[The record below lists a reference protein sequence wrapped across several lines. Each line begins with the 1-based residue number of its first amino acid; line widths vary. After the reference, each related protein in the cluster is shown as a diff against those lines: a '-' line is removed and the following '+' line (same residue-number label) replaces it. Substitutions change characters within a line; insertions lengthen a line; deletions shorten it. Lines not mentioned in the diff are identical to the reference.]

1 MKHVLSKESQELFGK
16 LSSAL
21 VDETNIEWQNA
32 ALAAIRTEPGIHQL
46 TTYLLTFI
54 AEKVTHSMKN
64 IFVLHQ
70 MMRATHALLDNQAIY
85 LDPYIAYMVPPVLTC
100 CTGKHL
106 GPATQQALSNA
117 SSETLNGGSVNG
129 HQAPNAQDHF
139 SLRRLAA
146 SILNRICQKYSTTNQ
161 NLKSRVARTC
171 LRAFMEFGKPLGT
184 HYGALLALLQITSHE
199 GMKMLVL
206 PNLKMYSDDVLKS
219 KLADENTRRDAEQVL
234 EVLVSALRGLG
245 TTCPPSRANGVADL
259 ESLRERLTDKIG
271 DVLTEQII
279 ANKMSATA
287 QVVLE
292 ANVSI

>member
-1 MKHVLSKESQELFGK
+1 
-16 LSSAL
+16 
-21 VDETNIEWQNA
+21 
-32 ALAAIRTEPGIHQL
+32 
-46 TTYLLTFI
+46 
-54 AEKVTHSMKN
+54 
-64 IFVLHQ
+64 
-70 MMRATHALLDNQAIY
+70 
-85 LDPYIAYMVPPVLTC
+85 
-100 CTGKHL
+100 
-106 GPATQQALSNA
+106 
-117 SSETLNGGSVNG
+117 
-129 HQAPNAQDHF
+129 
-139 SLRRLAA
+139 
-146 SILNRICQKYSTTNQ
+146 
-161 NLKSRVARTC
+161 
-171 LRAFMEFGKPLGT
+171 MEFGKPLGT